1 MLGAHTH
8 TYTHIHTHTCLF
20 FKPNF
25 LVTFVK
31 TSRNVLII
39 HIMIIQFDWFA
50 KNFVRSDFKTFL
62 GQF

>member
-1 MLGAHTH
+1 MLDTHTH
-8 TYTHIHTHTCLF
+8 IYTHMPF

-25 LVTFVK
+25 LVTVVK

-39 HIMIIQFDWFA
+39 HITIIQFESFA
-50 KNFVRSDFKTFL
+50 KNFVRSDLKTFL